1 MRTYRFFFFSGVLSY
16 NHQGLPDA
24 LMNQPL
30 PRILSRGETFRAAIG
45 ERIILPCQVKD
56 LGKYNY
62 KHIVLTILRWKK
74 FNGTPFFRLQRANMV
89 CDKYHKC
96 TKMYQQNDVGV
107 TFMAFKGLLKLTFLF
122 EPKNYVL
129 LNSINPDVR
138 YSNIV
143 SSKVAI
149 LL

>member
-1 MRTYRFFFFSGVLSY
+1 
-16 NHQGLPDA
+16 
-24 LMNQPL
+24 MNQPL

-56 LGKYNY
+56 LGKFNY
-62 KHIVLTILRWKK
+62 IYIVLTILTLKK
-74 FNGTPFFRLQRANMV
+74 FNGRFFLRFQRANMV
-89 CDKYHKC
+89 CEKYHKC
-96 TKMYQQNDVGV
+96 TKMYQQNDVSV
-107 TFMAFKGLLKLTFLF
+107 TFMAFKGLLIFNFLF
-122 EPKNYVL
+122 EQKNYVL

-143 SSKVAI
+143 ASKVAI

>member
-1 MRTYRFFFFSGVLSY
+1 
-16 NHQGLPDA
+16 
-24 LMNQPL
+24 
-30 PRILSRGETFRAAIG
+30 
-45 ERIILPCQVKD
+45 
-56 LGKYNY
+56 
-62 KHIVLTILRWKK
+62 
-74 FNGTPFFRLQRANMV
+74 MV

-96 TKMYQQNDVGV
+96 TKIYQQNYVSV

-143 SSKVAI
+143 ASKVAI

>member
-1 MRTYRFFFFSGVLSY
+1 
-16 NHQGLPDA
+16 
-24 LMNQPL
+24 MNQPL

-56 LGKYNY
+56 LGKYKY
-62 KHIVLTILRWKK
+62 ILTISTLQDFVK
-74 FNGTPFFRLQRANMV
+74 FKRAKLV
-89 CDKYHKC
+89 CDQYHKR
-96 TKMYQQNDVGV
+96 TKMYQINDVSV

-143 SSKVAI
+143 ASKVAI